1 MEIRRRTVSAMLA
14 GVWGLAFIP
23 EAFAQGKTVEVTMR
37 QGAKSQFDPETV
49 TIAAGDNV
57 KWTNSGYIT
66 HSATFDPKMASKPGA
81 VVLPSGVAPFDS
93 GDIEEDGTFTH
104 TFSVKGTYK
113 YVCKFHEAMGMVGT
127 IIVT

>member
-1 MEIRRRTVSAMLA
+1 MHIHRRTLSAILV
-14 GVWGLAFIP
+14 GFCGLSFIP
-23 EAFAQGKTVEVTMR
+23 KVFAQGKTVEVAMK

-49 TIAAGDNV
+49 TIAAGDSV

-66 HSATFDPKMASKPGA
+66 HSVTFDPKMASKQGA
-81 VVLPSGVAPFDS
+81 VALPSGVAPFDS

-113 YVCKFHEAMGMVGT
+113 YVCKFHEAMGMIGT
-127 IIVT
+127 VIVT

>member
-1 MEIRRRTVSAMLA
+1 MHIHRRTLSAILV
-14 GVWGLAFIP
+14 GFCGLSFGP
-23 EAFAQGKTVEVTMR
+23 KVFAQGKTVGVTMR
-37 QGAKSQFDPETV
+37 QGAKSQFDPEIV
-49 TIAAGDNV
+49 TIAAGDSV

-66 HSATFDPKMASKPGA
+66 HSVTFDPKMASKPGA